1 MKSGGLLT
9 IFLLVAG
16 MAGAAVFGPDE
27 YRKHQAKKAVANTMS
42 DPDSAQFRGLF
53 VTTLGRVCGEANGR
67 NLYGA
72 YVGYRRF
79 VSNGSRVSV
88 ADGVGGYSG
97 VLDPDVACRR

>member
-1 MKSGGLLT
+1 MKIGGFLI
-9 IFLLVAG
+9 IFLILAS
-16 MAGAAVFGPDE
+16 MAGAAIFGPDE

-72 YVGYRRF
+72 YVGYRSF
-79 VSNGSRVSV
+79 VSTGGTASIS
-88 ADGVGGYSG
+88 DGVGGYSG
-97 VLDPDVACRR
+97 ALDPIAACRR